1 MKDKIIVI
9 LGFDMETD
17 IGSWTPYYRGVLEGT
32 PKILQLLSR
41 KKVKATFFFTGET
54 AEKYPEIVRNVAE
67 EGNEVG
73 CHSLFHETV
82 GDELFPIPGVKP
94 LLPEEVPFRLKKA
107 TEIVENALGDK
118 VVSFRAPR
126 LWGSTIMIR
135 SLEDLGY
142 KVDASYPLYFY
153 GERLT
158 PYYPSRDD
166 WTKEGDMKILE
177 IPNFADMS
185 IKSEDQYGRD
195 RDQWPKFRTEGAEK
209 LMIHVRNH
217 VKYVMERGLP
227 VVLCFYFHP
236 WEFIKIPKGPIRVS
250 PEGSVLPDE
259 YLIKNCGDYALA
271 QLERLIDY
279 LKSMDAIFMEA
290 RELADNWDSIKSK
303 LKK

>member
-67 EGNEVG
+67 EGHEVG

-158 PYYPSRDD
+158 PYHPSRDD

-271 QLERLIDY
+271 QLERLINY

-290 RELADNWDSIKSK
+290 RELADNWGSIKSK